1 MNVLKI
7 RNDANSPWTDIVALV
22 GPAGPQGEIG
32 PVGPMGPV
40 GPVGPSGKDGKDGSD
55 GFSPTI
61 EVTDNETGILLTII
75 DFTGT
80 KTATVHNGAVGPQGE
95 TGPQGPI
102 GPQGEIGPV
111 GPAGKDGKDGQ
122 TGPAGYTPIKGTDY
136 WTDADKQEI
145 INAVI
150 ASFTDGNEVSY

>member
-22 GPAGPQGEIG
+22 GPAGPQGIQ
-32 PVGPMGPV
+32 GPMGPA
-40 GPVGPSGKDGKDGSD
+40 GQ
-55 GFSPTI
+55 
-61 EVTDNETGILLTII
+61 TG
-75 DFTGT
+75 
-80 KTATVHNGAVGPQGE
+80 Q
-95 TGPQGPI
+95 TGPQGP
-102 GPQGEIGPV
+102 V
-111 GPAGKDGKDGQ
+111 
-122 TGPAGYTPIKGTDY
+122 GPAGYTPIKGTDY

>member
-22 GPAGPQGEIG
+22 GPAGPQGI
-32 PVGPMGPV
+32 
-40 GPVGPSGKDGKDGSD
+40 
-55 GFSPTI
+55 
-61 EVTDNETGILLTII
+61 
-75 DFTGT
+75 
-80 KTATVHNGAVGPQGE
+80 Q
-95 TGPQGPI
+95 
-102 GPQGEIGPV
+102 GPV
-111 GPAGKDGKDGQ
+111 GPAGQTGQ
-122 TGPAGYTPIKGTDY
+122 TGPQGPVGPAGYTPVKGTDY

>member
-1 MNVLKI
+1 MNILKI

-22 GPAGPQGEIG
+22 GPVGPQGEIG
-32 PVGPMGPV
+32 PVGPV
-40 GPVGPSGKDGKDGSD
+40 GP
-55 GFSPTI
+55 
-61 EVTDNETGILLTII
+61 
-75 DFTGT
+75 
-80 KTATVHNGAVGPQGE
+80 AGPQ
-95 TGPQGPI
+95 
-102 GPQGEIGPV
+102 

-122 TGPAGYTPIKGTDY
+122 TGPAGYTPVRGTDY

>member
-1 MNVLKI
+1 MNILKI

-40 GPVGPSGKDGKDGSD
+40 GPVGPVGPMGPSGKDGKD
-55 GFSPTI
+55 
-61 EVTDNETGILLTII
+61 
-75 DFTGT
+75 
-80 KTATVHNGAVGPQGE
+80 
-95 TGPQGPI
+95 
-102 GPQGEIGPV
+102 
-111 GPAGKDGKDGQ
+111 
-122 TGPAGYTPIKGTDY
+122 GPAGYTPIKGTDY

>member
-1 MNVLKI
+1 MNILKI

-32 PVGPMGPV
+32 PVGPV
-40 GPVGPSGKDGKDGSD
+40 GP
-55 GFSPTI
+55 
-61 EVTDNETGILLTII
+61 
-75 DFTGT
+75 
-80 KTATVHNGAVGPQGE
+80 AGPQGE
-95 TGPQGPI
+95 RGLQGIQGQTGP
-102 GPQGEIGPV
+102 V
-111 GPAGKDGKDGQ
+111 
-122 TGPAGYTPIKGTDY
+122 GPAGYTPIRGTDY

>member
-22 GPAGPQGEIG
+22 GPAGPQGIQG
-32 PVGPMGPV
+32 PVGPAG
-40 GPVGPSGKDGKDGSD
+40 
-55 GFSPTI
+55 
-61 EVTDNETGILLTII
+61 
-75 DFTGT
+75 
-80 KTATVHNGAVGPQGE
+80 Q
-95 TGPQGPI
+95 TGPQ
-102 GPQGEIGPV
+102 

>member
-1 MNVLKI
+1 MNILKI

-32 PVGPMGPV
+32 PVGPV
-40 GPVGPSGKDGKDGSD
+40 GPAGADGKDGE
-55 GFSPTI
+55 P
-61 EVTDNETGILLTII
+61 
-75 DFTGT
+75 
-80 KTATVHNGAVGPQGE
+80 GPQGIQGPSGQ
-95 TGPQGPI
+95 TGPM
-102 GPQGEIGPV
+102 GPV
-111 GPAGKDGKDGQ
+111 
-122 TGPAGYTPIKGTDY
+122 GPAGYTPIKGTDY

>member
-22 GPAGPQGEIG
+22 GPAGPQGI
-32 PVGPMGPV
+32 
-40 GPVGPSGKDGKDGSD
+40 
-55 GFSPTI
+55 
-61 EVTDNETGILLTII
+61 
-75 DFTGT
+75 
-80 KTATVHNGAVGPQGE
+80 Q
-95 TGPQGPI
+95 
-102 GPQGEIGPV
+102 GPV
-111 GPAGKDGKDGQ
+111 GPAGQTGPQGPAGKDGQ

-136 WTDADKQEI
+136 WTDTDKQEI

>member
-22 GPAGPQGEIG
+22 GP
-32 PVGPMGPV
+32 
-40 GPVGPSGKDGKDGSD
+40 
-55 GFSPTI
+55 
-61 EVTDNETGILLTII
+61 
-75 DFTGT
+75 
-80 KTATVHNGAVGPQGE
+80 
-95 TGPQGPI
+95 TGPQG
-102 GPQGEIGPV
+102 GIGPV
-111 GPAGKDGKDGQ
+111 GPAGQTGQ
-122 TGPAGYTPIKGTDY
+122 TGPQGPVGPAGYTPVKGTDY